1 MGFSKYFMDQSD
13 GMWARGKDMIKYILK
28 RGGKMGG
35 NFQVSKMIFYTI
47 QFNKFPSSQKLAC
60 PKFLNCIIYL
70 IFNFSF
76 DETNMFQGG

>member
-1 MGFSKYFMDQSD
+1 MDQSD

-47 QFNKFPSSQKLAC
+47 QFNKFPSS
-60 PKFLNCIIYL
+60 
-70 IFNFSF
+70 
-76 DETNMFQGG
+76 